1 MILSELKQMVN
12 VLGFCELI
20 LVGIFCMA
28 VMEVTLA
35 GEKDRRTRIWKWG
48 IVILATALLSQL
60 MTFGSGLLDIHFL
73 AEKKESWGDDSVL
86 SMVVNGIY
94 LTWNTLKILLPM
106 LMSYIGGIWLYR
118 QERSVKAFDALLTGL
133 GVILIYRYLYA
144 LLKIPFQRG
153 CSDELAYA
161 PPQTGLALLLL
172 GICLSACFLLYWKA
186 MCGRLQKLLDTPDG
200 RMDGF
205 VKVPFLSA
213 VVFAGQLAVLYTFY
227 LSPDSTDMGYRFI
240 FIIVTGCLFFAYLL
254 MYWSIFRGIMLST
267 EAMKNRAELG
277 VATHIQAN
285 MLPCIFPAFPDRQEF
300 DIYATMTPAKEVGG
314 DFYDFFMVDDDH
326 LAMVIADVSGKGVP
340 AALFMVITKTLLKN
354 CAQTGLSPSKVL
366 EKVNNQLC
374 ENNEAEM
381 FVTVWLGIL
390 TISSGCLTCAN
401 AGHEY
406 PVIQHADG
414 DYELMK
420 DKHGF
425 VLAGMEDSRYR
436 EYEWKLNP
444 GDSLYV
450 YTDGVVEATDKD
462 DTLFGTD
469 RMLKSLNSHKQA
481 APAELLPLIKNDID
495 AFVGDAPQFDDI
507 TMLNLRY
514 KGAEVR
520 T

>member
-1 MILSELKQMVN
+1 MSIINWPNVTKDMMELLLNGSFCMLAVEATLGEGTGKAKRILKWLLIIGIMEIILSSSTIGID
-12 VLGFCELI
+12 VLTAHALSVEPNLWEEETTY
-20 LVGIFCMA
+20 IFFNTFAM
-28 VMEVTLA
+28 
-35 GEKDRRTRIWKWG
+35 
-48 IVILATALLSQL
+48 LL
-60 MTFGSGLLDIHFL
+60 
-73 AEKKESWGDDSVL
+73 
-86 SMVVNGIY
+86 
-94 LTWNTLKILLPM
+94 NTLLPFTAGM
-106 LMSYIGGIWLYR
+106 WIYR
-118 QERSVKAFDALLTGL
+118 QAKSVRAFTAVLLGL
-133 GVILIYRYLYA
+133 GVSVIFEYFYAIAQMPFLGPDAGRGFHEEPPIWLAAILL
-144 LLKIPFQRG
+144 FV
-153 CSDELAYA
+153 C
-161 PPQTGLALLLL
+161 LLL
-172 GICLSACFLLYWKA
+172 GYLLYTKKFLA
-186 MCGRLQKLLDTPDG
+186 PFKQIIDTPDG
-200 RMDGF
+200 RMHGF
-205 VKVPFLSA
+205 VKVPVLSSVVFVA
-213 VVFAGQLAVLYTFY
+213 LMATLRTFGIDTLSIYWEDVLRFIVVFACL
-227 LSPDSTDMGYRFI
+227 I
-240 FIIVTGCLFFAYLL
+240 FVYAM
-254 MYWSIFRGIMLST
+254 MYWAIFRGVMLST

-285 MLPCIFPAFPDRQEF
+285 MLPCIFPAFPERQEF

-390 TISSGCLTCAN
+390 TISTGCLTCAN

-406 PVIQHADG
+406 PVIQHTDG

-436 EYEWKLNP
+436 EYEWKLDP

-450 YTDGVVEATDKD
+450 YTDGVAEATDKD

-469 RMLKSLNSHKQA
+469 RMLKSLNGHKEA
-481 APAELLPLIKNDID
+481 TPAELLPLIKSDID

-514 KGAEVR
+514 KGAEAR